1 MQLVYFASPMCSW
14 CWGFSPVIQQI
25 KDKFIA
31 QFEFR
36 LVLAPFRVN
45 TVEVMDVALR
55 NYVLAQ
61 WHKVELATTQ
71 PFDFT
76 FDVGTEFVYDTMPAC
91 RAIKAL
97 ASQQAKHELN
107 FLSAIQA
114 AFYTQ
119 NLNVTSEQVL
129 TELAATFKVDVE
141 LFIEDFHANEI
152 NNLLDRDFSI
162 CQQLGV
168 NSYPM
173 LMGIKE
179 DEVSILANGFS
190 PYRELEKKVQLW
202 VRRN

>member
-1 MQLVYFASPMCSW
+1 MQLIYFASPMCSW

-25 KDKFIA
+25 KDKFSA
-31 QFEFR
+31 QCEFR
-36 LVLAPFRVN
+36 LALAPFRVN
-45 TVEVMDVALR
+45 TTEVMDAALR

-61 WHKVELATTQ
+61 WHTVEQTTTQ
-71 PFDFT
+71 PFDFS
-76 FDVGTEFVYDTMPAC
+76 FDVGTDFVYDTMPAC

-97 ASQQAKHELN
+97 ACQQAAYELN

-119 NLNVTSEQVL
+119 NLNVTSEQAL
-129 TELAATFKVDVE
+129 TELAETYKVDVD
-141 LFIEDFHANEI
+141 LFIEDFHTNEI

-179 DEVSILANGFS
+179 DEELILANGFL
-190 PYRELEKKVQLW
+190 PYLELEKKVQLW
-202 VRRN
+202 VHRN